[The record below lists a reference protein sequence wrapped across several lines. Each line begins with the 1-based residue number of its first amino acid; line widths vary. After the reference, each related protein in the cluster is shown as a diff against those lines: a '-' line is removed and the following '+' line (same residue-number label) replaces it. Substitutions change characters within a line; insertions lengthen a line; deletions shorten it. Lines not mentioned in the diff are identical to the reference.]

1 MDEPRAPEPAADPK
15 SWRFLYRTDEGRID
29 ARIWRRGATFLFVI
43 LAALTLVLVF
53 VLPFKQHDLATTPLL
68 SASVLGA
75 NVYVIV
81 YVFALLLI
89 GVCYYNLSAK
99 RWRDIGH
106 PPALAGLLP
115 FCALL
120 SGALHWLE
128 QQGDAITPHA
138 TTFVDI
144 LLVVAL
150 IWNIIAL
157 GGLLAMARRH
167 G

>member
-1 MDEPRAPEPAADPK
+1 MDEPRAPEPAANPTN
-15 SWRFLYRTDEGRID
+15 WRFLYRTDEGRID
-29 ARIWRRGATFLFVI
+29 PRIWRRGAALLFII
-43 LAALTLVLVF
+43 LAALTLGLVF
-53 VLPFKQHDLATTPLL
+53 IHPYTRHDLATTPLL

-75 NVYVIV
+75 NVYVVV

-99 RWRDIGH
+99 RWRDMGL

-115 FCALL
+115 FCTLL

-128 QQGDAITPHA
+128 QQGGAIMPHA
-138 TTFVDI
+138 STFADI
-144 LLVVAL
+144 LLVLAL

-157 GGLLAMARRH
+157 GGLIAMARHRD
-167 G
+167 